1 MLFWQQTKR
10 REAKL
15 GSLNGHFLG
24 VSVPVL
30 SRAFRIANYYSLQ
43 NRSSP
48 RMEAFAINILL
59 LVEDRGEVSKDLV
72 PRDVPQLEDQLM
84 LVQQQLFVLE
94 ASLSCDPAEVPIFYC
109 FPTLS
114 WDYTI
119 LHNEPEAPQNH
130 RESCRIQT
138 QDRSVHC
145 ALPMRH
151 HICCKTPNF
160 ICIYLA

>member
-1 MLFWQQTKR
+1 MLFWQHTKR

-15 GSLNGHFLG
+15 GSLNGHFLR

-94 ASLSCDPAEVPIFYC
+94 ASLSCDPAEVPIFLL
-109 FPTLS
+109 LS
-114 WDYTI
+114 YFI
-119 LHNEPEAPQNH
+119 LRLYYITQWTRSAPESSW
-130 RESCRIQT
+130 EL
-138 QDRSVHC
+138 QDSNPRPFC
-145 ALPMRH
+145 AL
-151 HICCKTPNF
+151 CTTNETPH
-160 ICIYLA
+160 LL